1 MSTMS
6 MTSRGLRSSSVRNDA
21 DTGSVFGYES
31 VLEDRSVFTQF
42 SFNFQDDLPA
52 LLSRFRLELPSGWTA
67 ESITDNHR
75 PIEPLVNGSSYSWQL
90 EGLPPVSDDRLGS
103 LEAGKLADIV
113 LVDVRAPELT
123 PLYDVYSHLVFAIKA
138 GHVATVLVGGRV
150 VVRDKD
156 VVAVDEAEVM
166 EKANELKEQILRSLG
181 AR

>member
-1 MSTMS
+1 M
-6 MTSRGLRSSSVRNDA
+6 
-21 DTGSVFGYES
+21 
-31 VLEDRSVFTQF
+31 
-42 SFNFQDDLPA
+42 
-52 LLSRFRLELPSGWTA
+52 
-67 ESITDNHR
+67 
-75 PIEPLVNGSSYSWQL
+75 
-90 EGLPPVSDDRLGS
+90 
-103 LEAGKLADIV
+103 

-123 PLYDVYSHLVFAIKA
+123 PLYDVYSHLVYAIQG